1 MSIIVFG
8 VSHKTAPID
17 VREKVAVDGEQL
29 GSALDGARQAVGA
42 REAVILSTCNRTEFY
57 LAGDQAPKGQLADWL
72 VQFKALDPKA
82 LDGHFYTLE
91 GPQAIRHTLRVACG
105 LDSMVL
111 GEPQIL
117 GQLKQAY
124 QASETEGSI
133 GKQLSKLM
141 QYAFTVAKKVRTET
155 AIGQTPVS
163 VAYAAV
169 RLARQI
175 HGDLKPKTALLI
187 GAGDTISLVANHLR
201 GQHIGRMIIAN
212 RTLSR
217 SEELARELG
226 GEPIALTDLAQH
238 LWEADIVVSSTASPL
253 PIINRAAIE
262 AAVKKR
268 RYRPI
273 FLVDLAVPRD
283 IEPAVGELD
292 DVYLYTVDDLNN
304 VITENMELRQLA
316 AAQAEEIVSLHAQH
330 FMDWLQSLDGNAT
343 IVAYRRQAEATRDEL
358 LHKAQRQLAAGED
371 PGNVLRT
378 LANTL
383 VNKLVHHPTT
393 KIREATVEG
402 RADLLLAARELL
414 NIRDPDPGQ

>member
-1 MSIIVFG
+1 MPIIVFG

-17 VREKVAVDGEQL
+17 VREKVALDAEQL
-29 GSALDGARQAVGA
+29 PAALDGARAAVGA

-57 LAGDQAPKGQLADWL
+57 LAAAAHPEQQLADWL
-72 VQFKALDPKA
+72 VRFKALDA
-82 LDGHFYTLE
+82 GLVDGHFYLLE
-91 GPQAIRHTLRVACG
+91 GPEAIRHTLRVACG

-124 QASETEGSI
+124 QASEAGGSI
-133 GKQLSKLM
+133 GKTLGKLM
-141 QYAFTVAKKVRTET
+141 QYAFTVAKKVRTDT

-175 HGDLKPKTALLI
+175 HGDLATKTALLI
-187 GAGDTISLVANHLR
+187 GAGDTISLVASHLR
-201 GQHIGRMIIAN
+201 SQRIGRMIIAN
-212 RTLSR
+212 RTLAR
-217 SEELARELG
+217 SEELAAELG
-226 GEPIALTDLAQH
+226 GEPVPLTELAQH
-238 LWEADIVVSSTASPL
+238 LPAADIVVSSTASPL
-253 PIINRAAIE
+253 PIINRDAVEAAI
-262 AAVKKR
+262 KR
-268 RYRPI
+268 RRYEPM

-283 IEPAVGELD
+283 IEPSVASLD

-358 LHKAQRQLAAGED
+358 LAKAQRQLATGDEPAK
-371 PGNVLRT
+371 VLQN

-383 VNKLVHHPTT
+383 VNKLLHHPTT
-393 KIREATVEG
+393 KIREATIEG
-402 RADLLLAARELL
+402 RPELVLAARELL
-414 NIRDPDPGQ
+414 NIREPGTDA

>member
-1 MSIIVFG
+1 MPIIVYG

-17 VREKVAVDGEQL
+17 VREKVAFDATEL
-29 GSALDGARQAVGA
+29 PAALSGARDAAGA
-42 REAVILSTCNRTEFY
+42 REAVILSTCNRTELY
-57 LAGDQAPKGQLADWL
+57 LAAERLPGRQLAEWM
-72 VQFKALDPKA
+72 VRFKALEPA
-82 LDGHFYTLE
+82 LVDGHFYQYD
-91 GPQAIRHTLRVACG
+91 GPEAVRHTLRVACG

-124 QASETEGSI
+124 QASEAGGGV
-133 GKQLSKLM
+133 GKTLGKLM

-175 HGDLKPKTALLI
+175 HGELGSKTALLI

-201 GQHIGRMIIAN
+201 SQQLGRMIIAN
-212 RTLSR
+212 RTLAR
-217 SEELARELG
+217 SEELAAELG
-226 GEPIALTDLAQH
+226 GEPVPLTELAQH
-238 LWEADIVVSSTASPL
+238 LPAADIVVSSTASPL
-253 PIINRAAIE
+253 PIINTAAVKAAI
-262 AAVKKR
+262 KKR
-268 RYRPI
+268 RYAPM

-283 IEPAVGELD
+283 IEPGVGELD

-330 FMDWLQSLDGNAT
+330 FLDWLQSLDGNAT
-343 IVAYRRQAEATRDEL
+343 IIAYRRQAEATRDVL
-358 LHKAQRQLAAGED
+358 LAKAERQLAAGEE
-371 PGNVLRT
+371 PLQVLKQ
-378 LANTL
+378 LAATL
-383 VNKLVHHPTT
+383 VNKLVHHPTA
-393 KIREATVEG
+393 KIREATIEG
-402 RADLLLAARELL
+402 RPELVLAARELL
-414 NIRDPDPGQ
+414 DIREPGTDR

>member
-1 MSIIVFG
+1 MPIIVYG

-17 VREKVAVDGEQL
+17 VREKVAFDATEL
-29 GSALDGARQAVGA
+29 PAALSGARDAAGA
-42 REAVILSTCNRTEFY
+42 REAVILSTCNRTELY
-57 LAGDQAPKGQLADWL
+57 LAAERLPGRQLAEWM
-72 VQFKALDPKA
+72 VRFKALEPA
-82 LDGHFYTLE
+82 LVDGHFYQYD
-91 GPQAIRHTLRVACG
+91 GPEAVRHTLRVACG

-124 QASETEGSI
+124 QASEAGGGV
-133 GKQLSKLM
+133 GKTLGKLM

-175 HGDLKPKTALLI
+175 HGELGSKTALLI

-201 GQHIGRMIIAN
+201 SQQLGRMIIAN
-212 RTLSR
+212 RTLAR
-217 SEELARELG
+217 SEELAAELG
-226 GEPIALTDLAQH
+226 GEPVPLTDLAQH
-238 LWEADIVVSSTASPL
+238 LPAADIVVSSTASPL
-253 PIINRAAIE
+253 PIINT
-262 AAVKKR
+262 AAVKAAIKQR
-268 RYRPI
+268 RYAPM

-283 IEPAVGELD
+283 IEPGVGELD

-330 FMDWLQSLDGNAT
+330 FLDWLQSLDGNAT
-343 IVAYRRQAEATRDEL
+343 IIAYRRQAEATRDVL
-358 LHKAQRQLAAGED
+358 LAKAERQLAAGEE
-371 PGNVLRT
+371 PLQVLKQ
-378 LANTL
+378 LAATL
-383 VNKLVHHPTT
+383 VNKLVHHPTA
-393 KIREATVEG
+393 KIREATIEG
-402 RADLLLAARELL
+402 RPELVLAARELL
-414 NIRDPDPGQ
+414 DIREPGSDR

>member
-1 MSIIVFG
+1 MPIIVFG

-17 VREKVAVDGEQL
+17 VREKVALDAEQL
-29 GSALDGARQAVGA
+29 PAALDGARAAVGA

-57 LAGDQAPKGQLADWL
+57 LAADASPERQLADWL
-72 VQFKALDPKA
+72 TRFKALDTG
-82 LDGHFYTLE
+82 LIDGHFYLLE
-91 GPQAIRHTLRVACG
+91 GPEAIRHTLRVACG

-124 QASETEGSI
+124 QASESGGSI
-133 GKQLSKLM
+133 GKTLSKLM
-141 QYAFTVAKKVRTET
+141 QYAFTVAKKVRTDT

-175 HGDLKPKTALLI
+175 HGELATKTALLI

-201 GQHIGRMIIAN
+201 SQHIGRMIIAN
-212 RTLSR
+212 RTLAR
-217 SEELARELG
+217 SEELAAELG
-226 GEPIALTDLAQH
+226 GEPVPLTELAQY
-238 LWEADIVVSSTASPL
+238 LPAADIVVSSTASPL
-253 PIINRAAIE
+253 PIINRDAVEAAIRR
-262 AAVKKR
+262 R
-268 RYRPI
+268 RYAPM

-283 IEPAVGELD
+283 IEPSVAELD

-358 LHKAQRQLAAGED
+358 LAKAQRQLATGDD
-371 PGNVLRT
+371 PAKVLQS
-378 LANTL
+378 LATTL

-393 KIREATVEG
+393 KIREATIEG
-402 RADLLLAARELL
+402 RSELVLAARELL
-414 NIRDPDPGQ
+414 NIREPGTDA

>member
-1 MSIIVFG
+1 MPIIVFG

-17 VREKVAVDGEQL
+17 VREKVALDAEQL
-29 GSALDGARQAVGA
+29 NAALDGARQAIGA

-57 LAGDQAPKGQLADWL
+57 LSADEPPQGQLADWL
-72 VQFKALDPKA
+72 VQFKSLDPK
-82 LDGHFYTLE
+82 LVDGHFYTLE

-124 QASETEGSI
+124 QASESGGSI
-133 GKQLSKLM
+133 GKTLSKLM

-175 HGDLKPKTALLI
+175 HGDLSTKTALLI

-201 GQHIGRMIIAN
+201 SQHIGRMIIAN

-217 SEELARELG
+217 SEELAQELG
-226 GEPIALTDLAQH
+226 GIPIALTDIAQH
-238 LWEADIVVSSTASPL
+238 LWEADILVSSTASPL
-253 PIINRAAIE
+253 PIIQRNAVE
-262 AAVKKR
+262 AAVRKR
-268 RYRPI
+268 RFEPM

-283 IEPAVGELD
+283 IEPGVAELD

-316 AAQAEEIVSLHAQH
+316 ATQAEEIVTLHAQN
-330 FMDWLQSLDGNAT
+330 FMDWLHSLDGNAT

-358 LHKAQRQLAAGED
+358 LTKAHRQLAAGED
-371 PGNVLRT
+371 PANVLRS

-383 VNKLVHHPTT
+383 VNKLVHHPTA
-393 KIREATVEG
+393 KIREATIEG
-402 RADLLLAARELL
+402 RSELVLAARELL
-414 NIRDPDPGQ
+414 NIREPDTDA

>member
-1 MSIIVFG
+1 MPIIVFG

-17 VREKVAVDGEQL
+17 VREKVALDAEQL
-29 GSALDGARQAVGA
+29 HSALDGARRAVGA

-57 LAGDQAPKGQLADWL
+57 LSTDGPQHGQLADWL
-72 VQFKALDPKA
+72 VQFKALDPK
-82 LDGHFYTLE
+82 LVDGHFYTLE

-105 LDSMVL
+105 LDSLVL

-124 QASETEGSI
+124 QASESGGSI
-133 GKQLSKLM
+133 GKTLSKLM

-169 RLARQI
+169 RLAKQI
-175 HGDLKPKTALLI
+175 HGDLAPKTALLI

-201 GQHIGRMIIAN
+201 SQHIGRMFIAN

-217 SEELARELG
+217 SEELAQDLG
-226 GEPIALTDLAQH
+226 GIPIALTDIAQH
-238 LWEADIVVSSTASPL
+238 LHEADIVVASTASPL
-253 PIINRAAIE
+253 PIIHRDAIE
-262 AAVKKR
+262 AAIRKR
-268 RYRPI
+268 RYQPM

-283 IEPAVGELD
+283 IEPGVAELD

-316 AAQAEEIVSLHAQH
+316 AAQAEEIVTLHAQN

-343 IVAYRRQAEATRDEL
+343 IVAYRRQAEAMRDEL
-358 LHKAQRQLAAGED
+358 LVKAQRQIAAGDD
-371 PGNVLRT
+371 PANVMRA
-378 LANTL
+378 LATTL

-414 NIRDPDPGQ
+414 NIRDSEPDA

>member
-1 MSIIVFG
+1 MPIIVFG

-17 VREKVAVDGEQL
+17 VREKVALDAEQL
-29 GSALDGARQAVGA
+29 KAALDGARQAIGA
-42 REAVILSTCNRTEFY
+42 REALILSTCNRTEFY
-57 LAGDQAPKGQLADWL
+57 LSADEHPQGQLADWL
-72 VQFKALDPKA
+72 VQFKGLDPK
-82 LDGHFYTLE
+82 LVDGHFYTLE

-124 QASETEGSI
+124 QASESGGSI
-133 GKQLSKLM
+133 GKTLSKLM

-175 HGDLKPKTALLI
+175 HGDLSTKTALLI

-201 GQHIGRMIIAN
+201 SQHIGRMIIAN

-226 GEPIALTDLAQH
+226 GIAIALTDIAQH
-238 LWEADIVVSSTASPL
+238 LWEADILVSSTASPL
-253 PIINRAAIE
+253 PIIQRKAVA
-262 AAVKKR
+262 AAVRKR
-268 RYRPI
+268 RFEPM

-283 IEPAVGELD
+283 IEPGVAELD

-316 AAQAEEIVSLHAQH
+316 AAQAEEIVTLHAQN
-330 FMDWLQSLDGNAT
+330 FMDWLHSLDGNAM

-358 LHKAQRQLAAGED
+358 LTKAQRQLAAGED
-371 PGNVLRT
+371 PAHVLRA

-393 KIREATVEG
+393 KIREATIEG
-402 RADLLLAARELL
+402 RSELVLAARELL
-414 NIRDPDPGQ
+414 NIRDPDTDA

>member
-1 MSIIVFG
+1 
-8 VSHKTAPID
+8 
-17 VREKVAVDGEQL
+17 
-29 GSALDGARQAVGA
+29 
-42 REAVILSTCNRTEFY
+42 
-57 LAGDQAPKGQLADWL
+57 
-72 VQFKALDPKA
+72 
-82 LDGHFYTLE
+82 
-91 GPQAIRHTLRVACG
+91 
-105 LDSMVL
+105 MVL

-124 QASETEGSI
+124 QASESGGSI
-133 GKQLSKLM
+133 GKTLSKLM

-175 HGDLKPKTALLI
+175 HGDLSTKTALLI

-201 GQHIGRMIIAN
+201 SQHIGRMIIAN

-217 SEELARELG
+217 SEELAQELG
-226 GEPIALTDLAQH
+226 GIPIALTDIAQH
-238 LWEADIVVSSTASPL
+238 LWEADILVSSTASPL
-253 PIINRAAIE
+253 PIIQRNAVE
-262 AAVKKR
+262 AAVRKR
-268 RYRPI
+268 RFEPM

-283 IEPAVGELD
+283 IEPGVAELD

-316 AAQAEEIVSLHAQH
+316 ATQAEEIVTLHAQN
-330 FMDWLQSLDGNAT
+330 FMDWLHSLDGNAT

-358 LHKAQRQLAAGED
+358 LTKAHRQLAAGED
-371 PGNVLRT
+371 PANVLRS

-393 KIREATVEG
+393 KIREATIEG
-402 RADLLLAARELL
+402 RSELVLAARELL
-414 NIRDPDPGQ
+414 NIREPDTDA

>member
-1 MSIIVFG
+1 MPIIVFG

-17 VREKVAVDGEQL
+17 VREKVA
-29 GSALDGARQAVGA
+29 LDGAQLSSALEGARAAVGA

-57 LAGDQAPKGQLADWL
+57 LAGDGPPKGQLADWL
-72 VQFKALDPKA
+72 VRFKALDPK
-82 LDGHFYTLE
+82 LVDGHFYTLE

-133 GKQLSKLM
+133 GKTLGKLM

-201 GQHIGRMIIAN
+201 GQHIGRMLIAN

-217 SEELARELG
+217 SEELAHELD
-226 GEPIALTDLAQH
+226 GEPLALTDLAQH

-253 PIINRAAIE
+253 PIIQRAAVD
-262 AAVKKR
+262 AAIRKR
-268 RYRPI
+268 RYEPM

-283 IEPAVGELD
+283 IEPTVGELE

-358 LHKAQRQLAAGED
+358 LTRAQRQLAAGED
-371 PGNVLRT
+371 PGNVLRA
-378 LANTL
+378 LATTL

-393 KIREATVEG
+393 KIREATIEG

-414 NIRDPDPGQ
+414 NIRDPDPRQ

>member
-1 MSIIVFG
+1 MPIIVYG

-17 VREKVAVDGEQL
+17 VREKVAFDATEL
-29 GSALDGARQAVGA
+29 PAALSGARDAAGA
-42 REAVILSTCNRTEFY
+42 REAVILSTCNRTELY
-57 LAGDQAPKGQLADWL
+57 LAAERLPGRQLAEWM
-72 VQFKALDPKA
+72 VRFKALEPA
-82 LDGHFYTLE
+82 LVDGHFYLYD
-91 GPQAIRHTLRVACG
+91 GPEAVRHTLRVACG

-124 QASETEGSI
+124 QASEAGGGV
-133 GKQLSKLM
+133 GKTLGKLM

-175 HGDLKPKTALLI
+175 HGDLGSKTALLI

-201 GQHIGRMIIAN
+201 SQHLGRMIIAN
-212 RTLSR
+212 RTLAR
-217 SEELARELG
+217 SEELAAELG
-226 GEPIALTDLAQH
+226 GEPVPLTELGQH
-238 LWEADIVVSSTASPL
+238 LPAADIVVSSTASPL
-253 PIINRAAIE
+253 PIINT
-262 AAVKKR
+262 AAVKAAIRQR
-268 RYRPI
+268 RYAPM

-283 IEPAVGELD
+283 IEPGVGELD

-330 FMDWLQSLDGNAT
+330 FLDWLQSLDGNST
-343 IVAYRRQAEATRDEL
+343 IIAYRRQAEATRDVL
-358 LHKAQRQLAAGED
+358 LAKAERQLAAGEE
-371 PGNVLRT
+371 PLLVLKQ
-378 LANTL
+378 LAATL
-383 VNKLVHHPTT
+383 VNKLVHHPTA
-393 KIREATVEG
+393 KIREATIEG
-402 RADLLLAARELL
+402 RPELVLAARELL
-414 NIRDPDPGQ
+414 DIRDPGTDQ

>member
-1 MSIIVFG
+1 MPIIVFG

-17 VREKVAVDGEQL
+17 VREKVALDAEQL
-29 GSALDGARQAVGA
+29 NSALDGARQAIGA

-57 LAGDQAPKGQLADWL
+57 LSADAPQQGQLADWL
-72 VQFKALDPKA
+72 VQFKSLDPK
-82 LDGHFYTLE
+82 LVDGHFYTLE

-105 LDSMVL
+105 LDSLVL

-124 QASETEGSI
+124 QASESGGSI
-133 GKQLSKLM
+133 GKTLSKLM

-169 RLARQI
+169 RLAKQI
-175 HGDLKPKTALLI
+175 HGDLAPKTALLI

-201 GQHIGRMIIAN
+201 SQHIGRMFIAN

-217 SEELARELG
+217 SEELAQALG
-226 GEPIALTDLAQH
+226 GIPIALTDIAQH
-238 LWEADIVVSSTASPL
+238 LHEADIVVASTASPL
-253 PIINRAAIE
+253 PIIQRKAIE
-262 AAVKKR
+262 AAIKKR
-268 RYRPI
+268 RYQPM

-283 IEPAVGELD
+283 IEPGVAELD

-316 AAQAEEIVSLHAQH
+316 AAQAEEIVTLHAQN

-343 IVAYRRQAEATRDEL
+343 IVAYRRQAEAMRDEL
-358 LHKAQRQLAAGED
+358 LAKAQRQIAAGDD
-371 PGNVLRT
+371 PANVMRA
-378 LANTL
+378 LASTL

-402 RADLLLAARELL
+402 RTDLVLAARELL
-414 NIRDPDPGQ
+414 NIRDSDTDA